1 MWRDAYTK
9 PIEWLREKEC
19 QRYLAQKRM
28 RLRNQD
34 FSIFASNCNGAFMY
48 YDLGLQYLSPTVNLC
63 IEINDFIKMAENL
76 KWYMEQEIEKVEEKR
91 IYPTGLLGDIEI
103 LFVHYKS
110 YEEGKQ
116 IWEERKKRIN
126 WDNLFFVGTARGDLC
141 TYDTIKRFD
150 QLPYENK
157 VIFTNKEYPEFQS
170 AYCIKGFE
178 KQKEVGILVDYKRQI
193 LQRRYLDDFDYVSF
207 LNAGKNK

>member
-1 MWRDAYTK
+1 MVY
-9 PIEWLREKEC
+9 
-19 QRYLAQKRM
+19 
-28 RLRNQD
+28 
-34 FSIFASNCNGAFMY
+34 GA
-48 YDLGLQYLSPTVNLC
+48 G
-63 IEINDFIKMAENL
+63 
-76 KWYMEQEIEKVEEKR
+76 EKVEEKR

-126 WDNLFFVGTARGDLC
+126 WDNLFFVGIARGDLC

-157 VIFTNKEYPEFQS
+157 VIFTNKEYPEFKS

-193 LQRRYLDDFDYVSF
+193 LKRRYLDDFDNVSF
-207 LNAGKNK
+207 LNTGKYK